1 MVMQLDEDRNYSKL
15 STEVAE
21 RSHQLRYKRGEELQ
35 ELSIEELQKLERSLQ
50 IELSH
55 VRKIKDEKIMKQI
68 NQLKQ
73 KGMQL
78 MEENEHLKL
87 RVEMSKDHKATVA
100 SDSENLVEDEE
111 EGQSSKSVTNA
122 LNSKDS
128 DHSYTSLKLG

>member
-1 MVMQLDEDRNYSKL
+1 MVMHLDEDRNCSKL

-21 RSHQLRYKRGEELQ
+21 MSHQLRYKRGDELQ
-35 ELSIEELQKLERSLQ
+35 ELSIEELQKLERSLE
-50 IELSH
+50 IEFSH

-68 NQLKQ
+68 NQLKL

-87 RVEMSKDHKATVA
+87 RVEISKDQKATAA
-100 SDSENLVEDEE
+100 SDSENIVEDEE
-111 EGQSSKSVTNA
+111 DEGQSSKSVTNA

-128 DHSYTSLKLG
+128 DH